1 MLFKSCKDISALVL
15 AREDRP
21 IGLTER
27 AHIRFHML
35 ICKACPKFERQI
47 LTLRQGLKNWR
58 AYSERD

>member
-21 IGLTER
+21 VTLTER
-27 AHIRFHML
+27 LHMRFHML
-35 ICKACPKFERQI
+35 ICKACPKFEQQI

>member
-21 IGLTER
+21 VTLTER
-27 AHIRFHML
+27 AHMRFHML
-35 ICKACPKFERQI
+35 ICKACPNFEKQI